1 MNTRILRNRLLPLAL
16 AAMLTAIA
24 APAAAADYVQSSG
37 ALSFASEYQGE
48 TFVGLFPD
56 FRTTLSFDPA
66 APQDAKL
73 DVTIPLAT
81 ADTKNGDR
89 DGTLK
94 TADFFNVAKFATAR
108 YTASGFRSLGDN
120 RFVADGTL
128 ELRGVKKPVA
138 LAITWTPG
146 PQPVLVGNA
155 TVKRLDF
162 GVGAGDWGDV
172 SIIPNDVAISTKVTF
187 APAP

>member
-1 MNTRILRNRLLPLAL
+1 MNTRSLRNRLLPLTL
-16 AAMLTAIA
+16 AAAITAAA
-24 APAAAADYVQSSG
+24 APATAADYVQSSG

-66 APQDAKL
+66 APQEAKL

-81 ADTKNGDR
+81 ADTKNDDR

-94 TADFFNVAKFATAR
+94 TGDFFNIAKFATAR
-108 YTASGFRSLGDN
+108 YMATGFRSLGDN
-120 RFVADGTL
+120 RYVADGTL

-146 PQPVLVGNA
+146 QQPVLVGNA

-172 SIIPNDVAISTKVTF
+172 SIIPDDVAISTKVTF
-187 APAP
+187 TPAR

>member
-1 MNTRILRNRLLPLAL
+1 MTTRSLRNRLLPLAL
-16 AAMLTAIA
+16 AAAITAVA
-24 APAAAADYVQSSG
+24 APATAADYVQSSG

-66 APQDAKL
+66 TPQDAKL

-89 DGTLK
+89 DGTLR
-94 TADFFNVAKFATAR
+94 TGDFFNVAKFATAR

-120 RFVADGTL
+120 RYVADGTL

-138 LAITWTPG
+138 LTITWTPG

-172 SIIPNDVAISTKVTF
+172 SIIPNDVAISTKVTLI
-187 APAP
+187 PAP

>member
-1 MNTRILRNRLLPLAL
+1 MRIRSLTLPLAL
-16 AAMLTAIA
+16 GAGIA
-24 APAAAADYVQSSG
+24 AFATPAVAADYVQSSG

-48 TFVGLFPD
+48 TFVGLFPG
-56 FRTTLSFDPA
+56 FSTTLSFDPA
-66 APQDAKL
+66 APQAAKL

-89 DGTLK
+89 DGTLR

-108 YTASGFRSLGDN
+108 YTATGVRSLGGD
-120 RFVADGTL
+120 RYVADGTL

-138 LAITWTPG
+138 LAFTWTPG
-146 PQPVLVGNA
+146 ANPVLQGRA

-172 SIIPNDVAISTKVTF
+172 SIIPDDVAISTRVTF
-187 APAP
+187 RPAP